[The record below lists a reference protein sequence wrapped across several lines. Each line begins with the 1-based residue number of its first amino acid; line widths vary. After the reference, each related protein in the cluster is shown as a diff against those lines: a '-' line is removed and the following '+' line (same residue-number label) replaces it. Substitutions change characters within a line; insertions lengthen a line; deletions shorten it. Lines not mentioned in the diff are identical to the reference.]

1 MALEIVWSTKAD
13 KRFDKIIDYLFTNW
27 GEITTKNFIQKVFN
41 FIDILKEFPEI
52 GTIEN
57 KEYDIRA
64 FTIVKQ
70 INIFYQVRENQI
82 IILDFYDNRQNITKK
97 TILKS

>member
-27 GEITTKNFIQKVFN
+27 RENTTKNFIQKVFN

-52 GTIEN
+52 DTIEN

-97 TILKS
+97 QF